1 MHRFAAREKLKQ
13 IKYKISSYLRATK
26 WNSAKAAIQ
35 RLEGTLKWR
44 REFGID
50 DISADA
56 VEPEV
61 GSHIFA
67 VPYRSQTLINVFR
80 TGGNGERS
88 RVWLRHAS
96 QARRVHDAQPSKY
109 RRVSPSDKVYILG
122 DGARVGTHRSRRRV
136 SVPSSS
142 PPRALVSL
150 TL

>member
-61 GSHIFA
+61 GSHSFCG
-67 VPYRSQTLINVFR
+67 PLPLTDFNNVFR

-88 RVWLRHAS
+88 RVWL
-96 QARRVHDAQPSKY
+96 
-109 RRVSPSDKVYILG
+109 
-122 DGARVGTHRSRRRV
+122 
-136 SVPSSS
+136 
-142 PPRALVSL
+142 
-150 TL
+150 

>member
-44 REFGID
+44 REFGIYD
-50 DISADA
+50 LSADV

-61 GSHIFA
+61 GFTVLQS
-67 VPYRSQTLINVFR
+67 PR
-80 TGGNGERS
+80 TGSAANNTFCIGGDGERN

-96 QARRVHDAQPSKY
+96 
-109 RRVSPSDKVYILG
+109 
-122 DGARVGTHRSRRRV
+122 
-136 SVPSSS
+136 
-142 PPRALVSL
+142 
-150 TL
+150 